1 MYKINNIV
9 PDKHNFFQM
18 TWGIAKFPK
27 KLYSIGTLPESHPP
41 TIAIIGTRKPSRYG
55 EEVGYR
61 LAYDLAKQGV
71 VVVSGLALGMD
82 AIAHRGA
89 LDAGGVTIAVM
100 PGGLDSV
107 YPKSHT
113 ALAKR
118 IITSGGA
125 LISEYT
131 PGTDIYARN
140 FIDRNR
146 IVAAISDGVLV
157 VEAAIKSGTVHTAGF
172 ALDHGRPVMAVPGN
186 ITNPMSSGTNIL
198 ITTGARLITSA
209 DDVLDEIGV
218 RTPHRQ
224 AKLPMGDNAQETVIL
239 QLIGRGIQDGEEL
252 QKQSE
257 LSPAVFSQTLTMLE
271 ITQKI
276 RPLGGNKWGL

>member
-1 MYKINNIV
+1 MHKINNIA

-18 TWGIAKFPK
+18 TRGIAKFPK
-27 KLYSIGTLPESHPP
+27 KLYSIGILPDVHPP
-41 TIAIIGTRKPSRYG
+41 TVAIIGTRRPSRYG
-55 EEVGYR
+55 EDIGYR

-89 LDAGGVTIAVM
+89 LDAGGTTIAVM

-107 YPKSHT
+107 YPKTHT

-118 IITSGGA
+118 IISSGGA
-125 LISEYT
+125 LVSEYT
-131 PGTDIYARN
+131 PGVSIFAGN
-140 FIDRNR
+140 FIARNR

-172 ALDHGRPVMAVPGN
+172 ALNYGRPVMAVPGN
-186 ITNPMSSGTNIL
+186 ITNPMSSGTNSL

-209 DDVLDEIGV
+209 ADVLDEIGAHA
-218 RTPHRQ
+218 PRQ
-224 AKLPMGDNAQETVIL
+224 TKLPMGDNVQETIIL
-239 QLIGRGIQDGEEL
+239 QLIGQGIQDGEEL

-257 LSPAVFSQTLTMLE
+257 LSPPVFSQTLTMLE

-276 RPLGGNKWGL
+276 RPLGGNMWGI

>member
-9 PDKHNFFQM
+9 PDKHNFLQI
-18 TWGIAKFPK
+18 TRGIAKFPK
-27 KLYSIGTLPESHPP
+27 KLYSIGVLPDSHPP
-41 TIAIIGTRKPSRYG
+41 TVAIIGTRKPSRYG
-55 EEVGYR
+55 EEVCYR
-61 LAYDLAKQGV
+61 LAYELAQQGV

-89 LDAGGVTIAVM
+89 LDAGGTTVAVM
-100 PGGLDSV
+100 PGGLDNI
-107 YPKSHT
+107 YPRTNT

-118 IITSGGA
+118 VISSGGA
-125 LISEYT
+125 LITEYPPHT
-131 PGTDIYARN
+131 TIFASN
-140 FIDRNR
+140 FIARNR

-172 ALDHGRPVMAVPGN
+172 ALNYGRPVMAVPGN
-186 ITNPMSSGTNIL
+186 ITNPMSSGTNNL
-198 ITTGARLITSA
+198 IATGARLIMGPE
-209 DDVLDEIGV
+209 DVLDEIGV
-218 RTPHRQ
+218 RASRRQ
-224 AKLPMGDNAQETVIL
+224 TVLPMGDNAQETVIL
-239 QLIGRGIQDGEEL
+239 QLINRGVQDGEEL

-276 RPLGGNKWGL
+276 RPLGGNNWGL